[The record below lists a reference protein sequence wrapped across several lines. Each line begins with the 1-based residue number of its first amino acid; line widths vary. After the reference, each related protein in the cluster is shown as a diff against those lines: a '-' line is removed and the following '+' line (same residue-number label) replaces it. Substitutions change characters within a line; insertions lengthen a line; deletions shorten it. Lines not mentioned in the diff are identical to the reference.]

1 VPSNETCPPACNE
14 GGNQRSSEVIR
25 GNQRCHPTKRAHLD
39 GARGAPLTRGGEAEV
54 GDAHLMREA
63 IRGPQRQSELISE
76 DGDAHHAS
84 GVEEQVGALE
94 VEVED
99 PLAVQVRHPSRDT
112 LGH

>member
-1 VPSNETCPPACNE
+1 VPSNETCPPRRRP
-14 GGNQRSSEVIR
+14 QSEVIR
-25 GNQRCHPTKRAHLD
+25 GHQGRHQGCHPTKRAHLD
-39 GARGAPLTRGGEAEV
+39 GASGASFTRGGEAEV

-99 PLAVQVRHPSRDT
+99 PLAV
-112 LGH
+112 